1 MSRTGHLVGG
11 LSRLHR
17 YVQEDIF
24 ILAEMYTMVM
34 QHAAIPITCV
44 DIELPLANHS
54 VIIPNTKI
62 VVMGYSPPD
71 SARYN
76 LVNMQNIN
84 RKETITALNE
94 RINSYPK
101 DCLFVAAGCSG
112 IDLAIK
118 IAKEVSKI
126 NIVISGCERIMQWN
140 DGEPP
145 EKIPK
150 DSSYPLV
157 IEGVTGNK
165 VLVAHTYGTTK
176 FIGKLQIDINE
187 YGVIENYTGKMIYL
201 NHTFPEGLPVIENIL
216 DKINKIELAK
226 SRVFL
231 SGNCTFRECNL
242 GNLIADSFVD
252 YKVNTHHGTYWTDTS
267 IGIAVS
273 GLHIRYDSRKK
284 APRKCMIEVRCSQ
297 CDIPSYR
304 KLRPESEYQVI
315 TTNNILQG
323 KFGHT
328 IFANTYKLVKN
339 EAVTDYHALR
349 NYLKR
354 QKFISI
360 GRQERIMITLVASLK
375 LYTIARKPK
384 AEYTLWVNKCE
395 LKLQALNKSSA
406 DGGFI
411 AFTKEHPNY
420 QKYVTHKRRFILK
433 QLAKELMIS
442 NMIR

>member
-1 MSRTGHLVGG
+1 MLDLFLGLPFLMPLLLLIHCEKYTITHSSDFNGIYRSTMSRTGHLVGG

-24 ILAEMYTMVM
+24 ILAGNFLPKSICGTTLRLHYDKEILQMIQPNVFVLGKNEFCMIPEMYTMVM

-187 YGVIENYTGKMIYL
+187 YGVIENYTGIVSAKL
-201 NHTFPEGLPVIENIL
+201 N
-216 DKINKIELAK
+216 
-226 SRVFL
+226 
-231 SGNCTFRECNL
+231 
-242 GNLIADSFVD
+242 
-252 YKVNTHHGTYWTDTS
+252 
-267 IGIAVS
+267 
-273 GLHIRYDSRKK
+273 
-284 APRKCMIEVRCSQ
+284 
-297 CDIPSYR
+297 
-304 KLRPESEYQVI
+304 
-315 TTNNILQG
+315 
-323 KFGHT
+323 
-328 IFANTYKLVKN
+328 
-339 EAVTDYHALR
+339 
-349 NYLKR
+349 
-354 QKFISI
+354 
-360 GRQERIMITLVASLK
+360 
-375 LYTIARKPK
+375 
-384 AEYTLWVNKCE
+384 
-395 LKLQALNKSSA
+395 
-406 DGGFI
+406 
-411 AFTKEHPNY
+411 
-420 QKYVTHKRRFILK
+420 
-433 QLAKELMIS
+433 
-442 NMIR
+442 

>member
-1 MSRTGHLVGG
+1 
-11 LSRLHR
+11 
-17 YVQEDIF
+17 
-24 ILAEMYTMVM
+24 
-34 QHAAIPITCV
+34 
-44 DIELPLANHS
+44 
-54 VIIPNTKI
+54 
-62 VVMGYSPPD
+62 
-71 SARYN
+71 
-76 LVNMQNIN
+76 
-84 RKETITALNE
+84 
-94 RINSYPK
+94 
-101 DCLFVAAGCSG
+101 
-112 IDLAIK
+112 
-118 IAKEVSKI
+118 
-126 NIVISGCERIMQWN
+126 
-140 DGEPP
+140 
-145 EKIPK
+145 
-150 DSSYPLV
+150 
-157 IEGVTGNK
+157 
-165 VLVAHTYGTTK
+165 
-176 FIGKLQIDINE
+176 
-187 YGVIENYTGKMIYL
+187 MIYL
-201 NHTFPEGLPVIENIL
+201 NHTFPEGLLVIENIL

-267 IGIAVS
+267 IGIAVSGTIRKSINTTKTHKIILMDHILYLFTLPTDLVTVKLLGRDIQTIFENVIEESTHYQGIFLQVS

-360 GRQERIMITLVASLK
+360 GRQERIMITLGNFSKNCKSIK
-375 LYTIARKPK
+375 LVLLMQIIMY
-384 AEYTLWVNKCE
+384 YL
-395 LKLQALNKSSA
+395 
-406 DGGFI
+406 
-411 AFTKEHPNY
+411 
-420 QKYVTHKRRFILK
+420 ILYR
-433 QLAKELMIS
+433 S
-442 NMIR
+442 